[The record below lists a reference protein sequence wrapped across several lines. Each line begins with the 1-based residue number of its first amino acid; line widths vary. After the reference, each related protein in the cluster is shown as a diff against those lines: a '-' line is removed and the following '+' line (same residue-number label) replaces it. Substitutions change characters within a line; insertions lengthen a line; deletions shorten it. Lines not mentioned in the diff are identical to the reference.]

1 MATYAVGDIQGCMSS
16 LERLLDVMPLR
27 DEDRIWVVGDLVN
40 RGPRSL
46 DVLRWARRE
55 DARLTTVLGNHDL
68 HLLARAAGAPAKKRD
83 TLDDVLGAPDRDA
96 LIDWLR
102 ARPLVHVDG
111 AFVLVHG
118 GLHPRWTAADARAR
132 GAEVER
138 ALRGDDWR
146 AWILD
151 SGGKAPAWRDDLTGT
166 PRAKGI
172 LSWLVRA
179 RMSTAH
185 AELDQDFDGPPAEAP
200 KGELPWFALPDPAW
214 GDHQVVFGHW
224 AALGLD
230 LGPRHLA
237 LDSGCVWGNRLTAV
251 RLDDRAVFQVK
262 AVESHS

>member
-1 MATYAVGDIQGCMSS
+1 MATYAIGDVQGCMAS
-16 LERLLDVMPLR
+16 LERLLASMPLR
-27 DEDRIWVVGDLVN
+27 DDDRIWLVGDLVN

-46 DVLRWARRE
+46 DVLRWAIAQGDR
-55 DARLTTVLGNHDL
+55 AVCVLGNHDL

-83 TLDDVLGAPDRDA
+83 TLDDVLGARDVGA

-102 ARPLVHVDG
+102 ARPLVHVEN
-111 AFVLVHG
+111 ARVLVHA

-132 GAEVER
+132 AAEPEAR
-138 ALRGDDWR
+138 LRGDDWR
-146 AWILD
+146 AWIVAQ
-151 SGGKAPAWRDDLTGT
+151 GGKAPAWRDALTGAERE
-166 PRAKGI
+166 RAI

-179 RMSTAH
+179 RMASPDAV
-185 AELDQDFDGPPAEAP
+185 LDQDFDGAPVEAP
-200 KGELPWFALPDPAW
+200 RGLAPWFALPDPAW
-214 GDHQVVFGHW
+214 GDHEIVFGHW

-251 RLDDRAVFQVK
+251 RLEDRAVFQVK

>member
-1 MATYAVGDIQGCMSS
+1 MI
-16 LERLLDVMPLR
+16 
-27 DEDRIWVVGDLVN
+27 
-40 RGPRSL
+40 
-46 DVLRWARRE
+46 
-55 DARLTTVLGNHDL
+55 TVLGNHDL

-83 TLDDVLGAPDRDA
+83 TLDDVLAAPDRDA

-111 AFVLVHG
+111 PFVLVHG
-118 GLHPRWTAADARAR
+118 GLHPRWSAADALDRA
-132 GAEVER
+132 AELER

-151 SGGKAPAWRDDLTGT
+151 TGGKAPSWRDDLTGM

-179 RMSTAH
+179 RMASIDAQ
-185 AELDQDFDGPPAEAP
+185 LDQDFDGAPAEAP
-200 KGELPWFALPDPAW
+200 EGELPWFALPDPAW